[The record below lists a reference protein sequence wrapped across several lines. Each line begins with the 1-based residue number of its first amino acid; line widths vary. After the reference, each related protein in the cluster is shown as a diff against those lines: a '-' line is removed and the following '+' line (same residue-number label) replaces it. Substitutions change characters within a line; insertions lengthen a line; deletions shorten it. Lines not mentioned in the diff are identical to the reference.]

1 MTYRVVANV
10 GTRSHLIGTGLDLA
24 QALAAIER
32 TRLEGIRLDSGPAD
46 RQMPTHVLY
55 YPPYRIDQIEA
66 IAEALPGP

>member
-46 RQMPTHVLY
+46 QMPTHVLY

-66 IAEALPGP
+66 IAETA